1 MSSSYSEAGFL
12 GVIIRRDLR
21 CNCSMSERGG
31 SIEHSATEKRV
42 THLVSGISVRH
53 VVQSHGTHRGEMARV
68 VTTTKLQKKK
78 KSDIDGCFSV
88 DKAIVS
94 RSLLIKLTLMCL

>member
-1 MSSSYSEAGFL
+1 MINIRVVVLSSKYSEAGFL
-12 GVIIRRDLR
+12 GVIIRRDLW

-78 KSDIDGCFSV
+78 VILMDV
-88 DKAIVS
+88 LV
-94 RSLLIKLTLMCL
+94 LTKQ

>member
-1 MSSSYSEAGFL
+1 
-12 GVIIRRDLR
+12 
-21 CNCSMSERGG
+21 MSERGG